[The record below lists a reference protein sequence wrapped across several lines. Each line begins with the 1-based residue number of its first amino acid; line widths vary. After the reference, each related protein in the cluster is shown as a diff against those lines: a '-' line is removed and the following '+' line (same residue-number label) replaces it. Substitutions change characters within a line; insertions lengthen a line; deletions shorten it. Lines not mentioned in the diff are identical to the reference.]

1 LRVESSKLQ
10 KKSFLCSSERFVKAY

>member
-10 KKSFLCSSERFVKAY
+10 KKSFLCSCERFVKAY